1 MIGCI
6 NTSSSEFQR
15 LKNASGLPEQT
26 VEAYCRGSSDRC
38 GRFPYL
44 DEMPDADS
52 LPFITKEMN
61 LSKNNVTSVN
71 DFLKF
76 SQATSIQ
83 EGIINLNNEFRDL
96 EIDAMQ
102 IGNKVKLFI
111 QKKPSQYG
119 SDENIEEVEQSS
131 DLNSA
136 FLIGDAINK
145 LADLYGI
152 NIIPITISEI
162 ELNEELSQIPGIN
175 TSKAFVYNND
185 IYVNVDNSDIDS
197 PLHEMLHMFFGSMRF
212 TNPELYYQTVQMAT
226 QFPSFEFTAKFYKNR
241 TMGDLCEEVF
251 ITEFAK
257 YLTGQEND
265 IPNLPKEVQHEIFYN
280 TKRLLDIILMGDYS
294 VKEINDREI
303 YSYTLRDLSK
313 FANSHFGKN
322 SFKGS
327 LDDAAISRIMAN
339 VKMNL
344 VEKGELEEVCE

>member
-1 MIGCI
+1 
-6 NTSSSEFQR
+6 
-15 LKNASGLPEQT
+15 
-26 VEAYCRGSSDRC
+26 
-38 GRFPYL
+38 
-44 DEMPDADS
+44 
-52 LPFITKEMN
+52 
-61 LSKNNVTSVN
+61 
-71 DFLKF
+71 
-76 SQATSIQ
+76 
-83 EGIINLNNEFRDL
+83 
-96 EIDAMQ
+96 MQ
-102 IGNKVKLFI
+102 IGSKVKLFI

-145 LADLYGI
+145 LAEKYDFIYASCGI
-152 NIIPITISEI
+152 SPN
-162 ELNEELSQIPGIN
+162 
-175 TSKAFVYNND
+175 
-185 IYVNVDNSDIDS
+185 

-212 TNPELYYQTVQMAT
+212 TNPDLYYQTVQMAT
-226 QFPSFEFTAKFYKNR
+226 QFPSFEFTAKFYGNR

-280 TKRLLDIILMGDYS
+280 TKRLLDTILMGDYS